1 MNTNYETKLF
11 ALLGHPV
18 SNSFSPIMHS
28 YLFEKYDINGS
39 YLCFDIKPEDI
50 EDVIKTIKNLNIC
63 GFNVTI
69 PYKTKVIDLLDEVD
83 KNAYL
88 IGAVNTVKN
97 ENGKLKGY
105 NTDGKGFVKSIEDG
119 GYQIKDKS
127 VIILGCGGAC
137 RSIAI
142 ELAAKGV
149 KKIDIRNRS
158 LENAKEIKNRI
169 SDNFDTEVVF
179 SKDEIIEKD
188 IKKYDFLINTT
199 PIGMESEECPIN
211 ESMNISSNIVICDIV
226 YKPHMTNLM
235 KWAEKNNLKTIY
247 GIDMLINQGINAFE
261 IWTNKKVDLKDTE
274 ILKEMFQ
281 NNKI

>member
-105 NTDGKGFVKSIEDG
+105 NTDGKGFVKSIKDG

-127 VIILGCGGAC
+127 VIIIGCGGAC